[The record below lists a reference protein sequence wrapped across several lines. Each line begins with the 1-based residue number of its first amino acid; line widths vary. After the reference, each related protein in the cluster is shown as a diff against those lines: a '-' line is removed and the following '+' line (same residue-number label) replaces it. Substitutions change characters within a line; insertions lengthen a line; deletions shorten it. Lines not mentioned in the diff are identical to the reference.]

1 LHSPFDWLPWKKLHF
16 ARLAPFQRGEN
27 VGMKRVFL
35 ASLLS
40 VALLYISACKS
51 KSDEREAIRRGVVQH
66 LSSMQGLNL
75 PNMEINVTQYSVNGA
90 QATAQVEIR
99 AKGAEGASGTMQL
112 AYNLERR
119 GAEWVV
125 VKSAPAGG
133 SLQHPAQGDMPPG
146 AAMPPGHPAVNGSP
160 GQVHSDFNEILKGAP
175 APSQQSPAPAPQPP
189 PKP

>member
-1 LHSPFDWLPWKKLHF
+1 MKVDF
-16 ARLAPFQRGEN
+16 ARLALLEKGEN
-27 VGMKRVFL
+27 VCMKRVFL

-40 VALLYISACKS
+40 AALFYTGACRS
-51 KSDEREAIRRGVVQH
+51 KSDERQAIRQGVVQH

-112 AYNLERR
+112 AYNLEKR

-133 SLQHPAQGDMPPG
+133 SLQHPAPGEFPPG
-146 AAMPPGHPAVNGSP
+146 AAMPPGHPNVNGSP
-160 GQVHSDFNEILKGAP
+160 GQVHPDFNEILKGASPP
-175 APSQQSPAPAPQPP
+175 AQQSPAPAPQSPP
-189 PKP
+189 QP